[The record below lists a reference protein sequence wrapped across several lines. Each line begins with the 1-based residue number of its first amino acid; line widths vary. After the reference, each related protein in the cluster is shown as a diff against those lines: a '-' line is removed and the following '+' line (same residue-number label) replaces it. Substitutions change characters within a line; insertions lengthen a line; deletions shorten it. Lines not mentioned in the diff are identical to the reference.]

1 MKQSQAV
8 EIVNTRKQMMKRE
21 PSPKHCITNSNNK
34 VMFLGPQKI
43 IYKLQQQNLRTSI
56 KIWSSINN
64 AVTSESSS
72 KLPTHEV
79 L

>member
-34 VMFLGPQKI
+34 VMFLGPQKNNLQTSTTKSENF
-43 IYKLQQQNLRTSI
+43 YKNLVKQQQCCYFRI
-56 KIWSSINN
+56 EFKI
-64 AVTSESSS
+64 AH
-72 KLPTHEV
+72 P
-79 L
+79 